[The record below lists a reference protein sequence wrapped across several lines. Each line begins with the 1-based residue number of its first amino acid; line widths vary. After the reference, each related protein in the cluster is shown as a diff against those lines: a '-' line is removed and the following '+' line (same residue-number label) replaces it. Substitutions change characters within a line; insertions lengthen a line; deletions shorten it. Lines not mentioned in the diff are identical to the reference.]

1 MSDGRLAM
9 ASRLLDVLCDG
20 ERLTV
25 VGRLAERP
33 HTVTELAGELGLKPQ
48 TVMRHISM
56 LESSGLLFRDGG
68 RPEQFWLDV
77 EGLRAQAAELRP
89 DGEAAFVDEAEDT
102 AKILRGF
109 FDGDRLIR
117 LPVQRSRRLVVLR
130 WLADRVEPNRTFSE
144 AEINQLLGAYNDDYA
159 LLRRELVDEGFIA
172 RDHGL
177 YWRTDGPEGTT

>member
-1 MSDGRLAM
+1 MSYGRLAI
-9 ASRLLDVLCDG
+9 ASRLVDVLCDG

-33 HTVTELAGELGLKPQ
+33 RTVTELAGELGLKPQ

-56 LESSGLLFRDGG
+56 LESAGLLFRDGG
-68 RPEQFWLDV
+68 RPEQFWLDI

-89 DGEAAFVDEAEDT
+89 NDDAAFIDEAEDT

-130 WLADRVEPNRTFSE
+130 WLADRFEPRHTYSE
-144 AEINQLLGAYNDDYA
+144 AEVNELLGAYNDDFA
-159 LLRRELVDEGFIA
+159 LLRRELVDEGFMA

-177 YWRTDGPEGTT
+177 YWRTDGPDAG